1 MKNPRG
7 ILVIW
12 ITLFLGLCLQ
22 IIPWTPSYNI
32 YKPHVLMLFLAY
44 WLIALPH
51 RVGIGTAFILGI
63 IMDLFSGTIIG
74 IHAFIFS
81 IIAYLLIFKYQL
93 IRNLALWQQCFI
105 IFGISIC
112 YNLLM
117 FLFQVS
123 IYHTITMSPLNLLS
137 SFVDGVLWI
146 VIYLFLRLVRRSFAI
161 N

>member
-32 YKPHVLMLFLAY
+32 YKPQVLMLFLAY

>member
-123 IYHTITMSPLNLLS
+123 IYHTITMSPLILLS
-137 SFVDGVLWI
+137 SLVDGVLWI

>member
-44 WLIALPH
+44 WLIALPY

>member
-112 YNLLM
+112 YNLLI

-123 IYHTITMSPLNLLS
+123 IYHTITMSPLILLS
-137 SFVDGVLWI
+137 SLVDGVLWI